1 MHFALFYSTIDM
13 TKNARIVQTLMKCKI
28 FFFYFLRRE
37 VKDTKNCINP
47 FHVTLE
53 DLDKDYAMHG

>member
-28 FFFYFLRRE
+28 FFYILRRE
-37 VKDTKNCINP
+37 QKDSKNCINP
-47 FHVTLE
+47 FHIMPE
-53 DLDKDYAMHG
+53 DLDKDYAMHE